1 MSTLLFM
8 FLFANT
14 KQSLPGHPP
23 TNAKLYCIFTQLG
36 STSHISWLFLRVL
49 SWKLRPAKGLAV
61 LDKRSLCF
69 PALPALPPLSRNHKA
84 ELSPVHGV
92 GGACGQEPCK
102 QMSADGHH
110 ARYLQCLKTD
120 RSKRTSSDLICL
132 LWFQAKDI
140 INLCIVWHHMFRR
153 FTRVTV
159 CNALQVRKVKS
170 MIKTWVGLWGDFSHT
185 FDSVYISPTTYR
197 ERGR

>member
-1 MSTLLFM
+1 MC
-8 FLFANT
+8 LFANT
-14 KQSLPGHPP
+14 KQSLPGLPP
-23 TNAKLYCIFTQLG
+23 TDAGLYCVFTQLG
-36 STSHISWLFLRVL
+36 STSHIPGLFLRVL

-110 ARYLQCLKTD
+110 AWYLQCMKTD
-120 RSKRTSSDLICL
+120 RSKRTGRDLICL

-140 INLCIVWHHMFRR
+140 INLCIVSHHVFRR

-159 CNALQVRKVKS
+159 CNALRVRKVKS
-170 MIKTWVGLWGDFSHT
+170 MIETWSGLCWDFSHT
-185 FDSVYISPTTYR
+185 FDSVYTSLATYR